1 MSGGTEFF
9 SGSGRVTLQQ
19 DDSSGIAMV
28 TLDNPGKKNAL
39 SGSMMAEIEKII
51 QNLEQWSSGKAV
63 ILSGHGGDFCTGVD
77 LDLVRNILHAE
88 GGQRMSSYLQD
99 LMTRFSNLP
108 LISVAMISGIAVGG
122 GAELT
127 TACDFRLMTPRAK
140 IGFVQIKM
148 GVVTGFGGGTRLTRI
163 IGRSQAI
170 RVLCSGKVYRAEE
183 SKAIG
188 LVDDILPGERDSV
201 EEAKEWI
208 QENFPHDTE
217 MTRNMKRIIIGASDL
232 DSGCSLLNERG
243 IFVSTWGQ
251 PLHLD
256 AVNSNIK
263 HRE

>member
-1 MSGGTEFF
+1 M
-9 SGSGRVTLQQ
+9 QQ
-19 DDSSGIAMV
+19 DEYSGIAVV
-28 TLDNPGKKNAL
+28 TLDNPGKKNAF
-39 SGSMMAEIEKII
+39 SGSMMADLEKTI
-51 QNLEQWSSGKAV
+51 QSLEQWSSGKAV

-77 LDLVRNILHAE
+77 LDLVRTILHAE
-88 GGQRMSSYLQD
+88 GGQKMCSYLQD

-108 LISVAMISGIAVGG
+108 LISVAMIPGIAVGG

-127 TACDFRLMTPRAK
+127 TACDFRLMTPGAK

-170 RVLCSGKVYRAEE
+170 RVLCSGKVYKAEE
-183 SKAIG
+183 SKTIG
-188 LVDDILPGERDSV
+188 LADEILSGEGDSV
-201 EEAKEWI
+201 EEAKDWI
-208 QENFPHDTE
+208 QNNFPHNTE
-217 MTRNMKRIIIGASDL
+217 MTRQMKKIIIGASEL
-232 DSGCSLLNERG
+232 DSRCSLLNERD

-251 PLHLD
+251 PLQVD